1 MSSLELKIPPV
12 VVFLIATVFLYFT
25 PSIGNYSVLLG
36 DNTKIV
42 SHLIFALGIVIGAL
56 GVVTFKK
63 ANTTVNPVE
72 IERASSLVTTGVFQ
86 MTRNPMYLAMAIAI
100 FSMSVRFDNVAGAFW
115 VLPFCVFIT
124 RFQIMPE
131 ERNLLAIFGD
141 DFIQY
146 SQNVRRWL

>member
-12 VVFLIATVFLYFT
+12 VVFLIATIFLYFT
-25 PSIGNYSVLLG
+25 PALGHYSAVVG
-36 DNTKIV
+36 EHTKII
-42 SHLIFALGIVIGAL
+42 SHLIFALGIVIGVL

-72 IERASSLVTTGVFQ
+72 IERASTLVTHGVFQ

-100 FSMSVRFDNVAGAFW
+100 FSMSIRLDNVAGIFW
-115 VLPFCVFIT
+115 VWPYCLFIT

-131 ERNLLAIFGD
+131 ERNLHKIFGASYED
-141 DFIQY
+141 Y
-146 SQNVRRWL
+146 SQKVRRWL